1 MITIREDENI
11 LLTKRRHKFVLF
23 SELFP
28 LVVIF
33 LLTIFFMLFLSI
45 YYSSSDIKEYLG
57 SFSYLSILEIDY
69 YFFIFFLLSIFALTI
84 WQFIFIIFAHFYLDC
99 WIITDERT
107 IHTEL
112 RSLFSR
118 FYSSVSHDKI
128 QDITVDIHGIFP
140 TIFKYGDLKI
150 QTAGAFKDFVF
161 SQIPDPYK
169 TKDILFEAYN
179 NKEVNKDKNEIID
192 NNL

>member
-1 MITIREDENI
+1 MINIGENEKI
-11 LLTKRRHKFVLF
+11 FLIKRRHNFVLF
-23 SELFP
+23 AEIFPFTLVFILGIIGIISLYLYYDAEL
-28 LVVIF
+28 INN
-33 LLTIFFMLFLSI
+33 
-45 YYSSSDIKEYLG
+45 
-57 SFSYLSILEIDY
+57 YLSNIPLIEDLRIDY
-69 YFFIFFLLSIFALTI
+69 YYFFLFIISLFLLII

-118 FYSSVSHDKI
+118 FYSSVSHNRI
-128 QDITVDIHGIFP
+128 QDVTVDIHGIFS

-161 SQIPDPYK
+161 RQIPEPYK
-169 TKDILFEAYN
+169 TKDVLFEASK
-179 NKEVNKDKNEIID
+179 NKTNEDQDISI
-192 NNL
+192 